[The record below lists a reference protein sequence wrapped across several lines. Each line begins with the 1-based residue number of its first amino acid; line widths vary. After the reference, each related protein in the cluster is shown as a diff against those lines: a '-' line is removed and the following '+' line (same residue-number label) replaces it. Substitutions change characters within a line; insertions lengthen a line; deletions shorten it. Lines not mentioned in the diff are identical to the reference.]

1 MSGTTPSVR
10 LTRAKIVAAVSELLE
25 RGGVDAVSTRTVGEA
40 LNVHPTALYRHFRD
54 MDELLREAA
63 DGILAGL
70 ADGASDRRDADA
82 LEAAAALCQR
92 LRAVLMSHSGAA
104 RIVAPGPSRMPNER
118 ACTAQLLGLLSGAG
132 LPVSEIT
139 RGSHA
144 LVEYAVGSAVIDV
157 TGTDDSPDGVEARH
171 RTWRADYLAASP
183 VRFPHTTRLAALLYP
198 SLDDQFRFG
207 IDVII
212 AGLRQRAGRKHR
224 VSGTARPTPKDKPG
238 DATALG

>member
-10 LTRAKIVAAVSELLE
+10 LTRAKIVAAVSDLLE

-70 ADGASDRRDADA
+70 ADGACDTKDADA
-82 LEAAAALCQR
+82 LDAAGALCRR
-92 LRAVLMSHSGAA
+92 LRTVLMSHPGAA
-104 RIVAPGPSRMPNER
+104 RVVASGPSRMPNER
-118 ACTAQLLGLLSGAG
+118 AFTEKLLGLLSEAG
-132 LPVSEIT
+132 LPDAEIT
-139 RGSHA
+139 LAYHA
-144 LVEYAVGSAVIDV
+144 LVEYAVGSAVIDI
-157 TGTDDSPDGVEARH
+157 TGTADSPDDVEARH
-171 RTWRADYLAASP
+171 RVWRADYFAAP
-183 VRFPHTTRLAALLYP
+183 PETFPHTTRLAALLYP

-212 AGLRQRAGRKHR
+212 AGLRQRVGRAHR
-224 VSGTARPTPKDKPG
+224 ASRTARPARKDKLSE
-238 DATALG
+238 ARSAK